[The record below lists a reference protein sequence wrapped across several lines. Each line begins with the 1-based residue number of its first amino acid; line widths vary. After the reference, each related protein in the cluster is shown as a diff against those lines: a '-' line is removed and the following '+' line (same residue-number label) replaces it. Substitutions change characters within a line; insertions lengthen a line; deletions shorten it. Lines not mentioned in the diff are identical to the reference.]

1 MLYAPIL
8 ESNIPAFTRELIK
21 IPFSMN
27 PAVSINEFQYFAFQI
42 KTMTGAVVLR
52 NIADNILT
60 NSAAL
65 AVTIDLASNFPL
77 DNSIGVHTDLKEGQ
91 YYKVQLGFVAD
102 SDITYNPSA
111 YVNFDNIKFSDVAI
125 GRCIV
130 APEIKINDWD
140 HKTSH
145 YDTMIYKGQ
154 TLQQTPS
161 ETVSQYRFTVVEAST
176 NQILQDSGWLAH
188 NSSTDEFD
196 NNNYRI
202 TTDEFELL
210 YELGDVFY
218 KINYSIKTNNGYE
231 TQVEY
236 YITGNSSAGT
246 LTDVVLNV
254 AHSEMKRGLGKE
266 NGFVILSIKG
276 AEIPQDTIAGNYKIR
291 RFSNSK
297 NMWEN
302 IFNFSLGE
310 AIDDKTQDTWL
321 DLAIEQ
327 GETYE
332 YKLVKYFKGATE
344 NDVNYLYGEP
354 ISILVDYED
363 VFLSDGERQLC
374 MKYNPKISSLKET
387 IQEAKQ
393 DTLGGKYPF
402 FFRNGNLGYKEI
414 PLNGLISFNLDEA
427 QMFMSRKELGIT
439 ELPNINLDGKNFTA
453 ERKFKLEVLN
463 WLNNGKP
470 KLFRSPAEGVY
481 VVRLMNVSLSP
492 EEKLGRMLHSFS
504 ATGYEV
510 APTDYA
516 SLMKYNLVFNNKEVI
531 ENVKLLATD

>member
-27 PAVSINEFQYFAFQI
+27 PAVSINEIQYFAFQI
-42 KTMTGAVVLR
+42 KTMTGTVVLR
-52 NIADNILT
+52 NIVDNIPT
-60 NSAAL
+60 NTAAL
-65 AVTIDLASNFPL
+65 TVVIDLTSNFPL
-77 DNSIGVHTDLKEGQ
+77 DNSIGIYTDLKEGQ
-91 YYKVQLGFVAD
+91 YYKVQLGFVAN
-102 SDITYNPSA
+102 SDVIYNPSA

-125 GRCIV
+125 GRCII
-130 APEIKINDWD
+130 APEIKINGWD
-140 HKTSH
+140 YNTSH

-161 ETVSQYRFTVVEAST
+161 ETVSQYRFTMVEAST

-196 NNNYRI
+196 SNNYRT

-236 YITGNSSAGT
+236 YIIGNSSAGT

-254 AHSEMKRGLGKE
+254 AHGEMKRGLGEE
-266 NGFVILSIKG
+266 NGFVMLSIQE
-276 AEIPQDTIAGNYKIR
+276 AENPQDTIAGNYKIR
-291 RFSNSK
+291 RFSSSK

-302 IFNFSLGE
+302 IFKFSLGE
-310 AIDDKTQDTWL
+310 VIDDKTQDTWL

-354 ISILVDYED
+354 VSVLVDYED

-374 MKYNPKISSLKET
+374 MKYNPKISSFKET

-402 FFRNGNLGYKEI
+402 FFKNGNLGYKEI

-439 ELPNINLDGKNFTA
+439 ELPNINLDSKNFTA

-492 EEKLGRMLHSFS
+492 EEKLGRMLHSFT